1 VIPALIGRGPEG
13 TVIGAIGAADL
24 AAYSAIPDQHLG
36 LLPNLLGLYGFWAEG
51 TGRFASMKDFVPL
64 WPAVLV
70 LLLLVGALGVGAGFK
85 RTQDQIAPWVA
96 GLLIAAAIALILE
109 AGISQ
114 PMTSV
119 LVRWLDAVP
128 IYRGMR
134 DAGKWAALLALV
146 YSQLFGLGAIAI
158 LDRVSKLHRPGI
170 TREWLQ
176 AMATGLLLAF
186 PLYYGN
192 GLLFGMHGEIKPSQ
206 YPPGWYAADQVLAAD
221 SHPGRAVFLPWHEYT
236 GLSFVRNRNRVV
248 APPAPTF
255 FSVPVL
261 VSADPQVPGI
271 VPPDNPD
278 QVAVSSL
285 VRDGAQANWAEVL
298 AGRGVKYLLLAR
310 EVDWMSYSYLDGQ
323 PGLVRIGDYGSIILY
338 RDDLT
343 R

>member
-1 VIPALIGRGPEG
+1 
-13 TVIGAIGAADL
+13 
-24 AAYSAIPDQHLG
+24 
-36 LLPNLLGLYGFWAEG
+36 
-51 TGRFASMKDFVPL
+51 
-64 WPAVLV
+64 
-70 LLLLVGALGVGAGFK
+70 
-85 RTQDQIAPWVA
+85 
-96 GLLIAAAIALILE
+96 
-109 AGISQ
+109 
-114 PMTSV
+114 
-119 LVRWLDAVP
+119 
-128 IYRGMR
+128 MR

-158 LDRVSKLHRPGI
+158 LDRVSKLHHPGI

-186 PLYYGN
+186 PLFYGN